1 MLFIIIITYSISVS
15 TGFKEFLKRFKTNFD
30 LYLREQS
37 DCWGKLVIILLHLS
51 IAIYNSSGSRIVL
64 ETKIRT
70 QW

>member
-1 MLFIIIITYSISVS
+1 MFFIIIITYSIPLS
-15 TGFKEFLKRFKTNFD
+15 TEFKEFLKRFKTNFD